1 MMMSHKLT
9 IQCSANPCAHRDT
22 TMTTLE
28 IKFDLP
34 DRLARE
40 AKEAGLLTPGA
51 LSDLVREAMRRRAAQ
66 TLLAGSARAS
76 QSGSGAISLAD
87 IQAEVRAVRRE
98 RTATKSQTA

>member
-1 MMMSHKLT
+1 
-9 IQCSANPCAHRDT
+9 
-22 TMTTLE
+22 MTTLE

-76 QSGSGAISLAD
+76 QSGTAELSLTE

-98 RTATKSQTA
+98 RTTTKSHAA